1 MADKRKGSGSDTPR
15 RARSAPTIDLTA
27 TELPDPAHETP
38 AQEPSAGES
47 EPAFAASEV
56 AAPPPSELAS
66 AAPAQ
71 PAVEPSTSEPP
82 PAPPPPEPPQAEAA
96 PSDDLPPADEPR
108 PARQPGL
115 ALPFAA
121 GIVGGIVPAALLAA
135 LWYGGVLRPASA
147 PGQSPQ
153 FVKTEQ
159 QVVALQ
165 NDVRSLQGQT
175 KELQTRADNLQNR
188 PAPAADTK
196 ATDALAQRVASLESA
211 AKSPPQANGADPQ
224 LASRIDGLESTLK
237 SNSSALAALTK
248 QIAEAGSSG
257 TQALRQAEALNT
269 AMSQLASRVD
279 DMAKQRPDGV
289 TPAQLE
295 ALQKQVASLKQ
306 SADAAQKAIEQNSD
320 ASNRARLAIATS
332 ALRNAVL
339 SHAPYQAE
347 LANAQ
352 ALGTDAKQLAPL
364 QRFAASG
371 VPSDA
376 QLADSLKR
384 LLPALSHAATPQA
397 SGDFLERL
405 RANAGRLVR
414 VTPAN
419 APAGD
424 EPADVL
430 TRLKLEADHADIAGA
445 LTDIQKLPA
454 SAQQQAADWI
464 ATVKARNEALNAARA
479 LSAETARALGQ
490 R

>member
-27 TELPDPAHETP
+27 TEVSEPVSASPE
-38 AQEPSAGES
+38 QEPSVGES
-47 EPAFAASEV
+47 EPAFAAASEG
-56 AAPPPSELAS
+56 AS
-66 AAPAQ
+66 AA
-71 PAVEPSTSEPP
+71 EPSSSEATPQPETEQPQPDAPASAEPP
-82 PAPPPPEPPQAEAA
+82 PAP
-96 PSDDLPPADEPR
+96 R
-108 PARQPGL
+108 RGL

-121 GIVGGIVPAALLAA
+121 GIAGGIIPAAVLAA
-135 LWYGGVLRPASA
+135 LWYGGVVPGAKA
-147 PGQSPQ
+147 PDQQPQ
-153 FVKTEQ
+153 FAKIEQ
-159 QVVALQ
+159 QVTALR
-165 NDVRSLQGQT
+165 NEVRSLQGQT
-175 KELQTRADNLQNR
+175 KDLQTRADNLQNR

-196 ATDALAQRVASLESA
+196 ALDALAQQVANLESV
-211 AKSPPQANGADPQ
+211 AKNPPQASGADPQ
-224 LASRIDGLESTLK
+224 LASRIDALEGTVK
-237 SNSSALAALTK
+237 SNSATLAALTK
-248 QIAEAGSSG
+248 QIDEAGSSG
-257 TQALRQAEALNT
+257 TQALRQTETLNT
-269 AMSQLASRVD
+269 AVSQLAARVD
-279 DMAKQRPDGV
+279 EMAKQRPDGV

-295 ALQKQVASLKQ
+295 ALQQQVAGLKQ
-306 SADAAQKAIEQNSD
+306 SADAAQKAIEQNSE
-320 ASNRARLAIATS
+320 ASSRARLAIATS

-352 ALGTDAKQLAPL
+352 ALGADAKQLAPL

-376 QLADSLKR
+376 QLADALKK

-424 EPADVL
+424 EAADVL
-430 TRLKLEADHADIAGA
+430 TRLKLEADRADIAGA
-445 LTDIQKLPA
+445 LADMQKLPA
-454 SAQQQAADWI
+454 SAQQHAADWI

-479 LSAETARALGQ
+479 LSTETARALGQ